1 MPDCMCV
8 YVLCSVGALVLV
20 PVLVLGIYLTEIII
34 GIHTTLL
41 FIIAKKSKIACVDNR
56 LRVRS
61 ILKYS

>member
-8 YVLCSVGALVLV
+8 YVLCSVGTLVLV
-20 PVLVLGIYLTEIII
+20 PVLFLGIYLTEIII
-34 GIHTTLL
+34 GIHITLL
-41 FIIAKKSKIACVDNR
+41 FIIAKKSKIAYVDNR